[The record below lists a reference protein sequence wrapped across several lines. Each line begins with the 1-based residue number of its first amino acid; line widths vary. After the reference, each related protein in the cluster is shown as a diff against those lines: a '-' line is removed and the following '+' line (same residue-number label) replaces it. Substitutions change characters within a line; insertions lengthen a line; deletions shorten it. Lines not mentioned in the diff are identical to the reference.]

1 MTEPLRIVLATPD
14 AGYEQRLRQTLD
26 AALNGSLQRWDT
38 ADGEIKVDELWR
50 ELGDAVPDVVAIG
63 PGLALDEAFALAHQL
78 EQERPEISVLLI
90 SEPSAELWQQAL
102 HAGVRDVLAPEALN
116 ADVRAAFDR
125 ALELAA
131 RRRHNL
137 LGPTEDGTRHGRIIT
152 VLSPKGG
159 SGKTTVCTN
168 LAVGLARIEPN
179 NVAVIDL
186 DLQFGDIASALRLT
200 PGHSFV
206 DAVRAPLA
214 DAMTLK
220 TFLTPH
226 ASNLWS
232 LCGPE
237 TPAEGE
243 EITADQAQSVVAK
256 LAEEFAYVVVDTS
269 AGLSEHTLAM
279 IDIST
284 DLVLVCTMD
293 VPSIRNL
300 RKEVDALDQV
310 GMIHQRR
317 HFVMNRSDAK
327 VGLEVADVEATVGLR
342 VDVTIPSAR
351 VVPLSTNQG
360 TPLVE
365 SQPRHRVARE
375 FGKLVDT
382 FVTERAAVAS
392 DRRRRGRSE
401 R

>member
-1 MTEPLRIVLATPD
+1 MTEPLRILLATPD

-26 AALNGSLQRWDT
+26 TAVNGCLQRWDT
-38 ADGEIKVDELWR
+38 ADGAVKVEELWR

-63 PGLALDEAFALAHQL
+63 PGLPLDEAFALAHQL

-90 SEPSAELWQQAL
+90 SEPSAELWQEAL
-102 HAGVRDVLAPEALN
+102 HAGVRDVLAPGALN

-125 ALELAA
+125 ALEVAA

-137 LGPTEDGTRHGRIIT
+137 LGPMEDTSRNGRIIT

-168 LAVGLARIEPN
+168 LAIGLARVQPN
-179 NVAVIDL
+179 DVAVIDL
-186 DLQFGDIASALRLT
+186 DLQFGDVASALRLT
-200 PGHSFV
+200 PDHTFV

-226 ASNLWS
+226 ASDLWS

-237 TPAEGE
+237 TPAEGDE
-243 EITADQAQSVVAK
+243 VTADQAQSVVAK

-300 RKEVDALDQV
+300 RKEVDALDQL
-310 GMIHQRR
+310 GMTYQRR
-317 HFVMNRSDAK
+317 LFVMNRSDAK
-327 VGLEVADVEATVGLR
+327 VGLELADVEATVGLR
-342 VDVTIPSAR
+342 VDVALPSAR

-375 FGKLVDT
+375 LGKLVDT
-382 FVTERAAVAS
+382 FVAERAAVAS
-392 DRRRRGRSE
+392 DGRRRKRTE